1 MGFWSKLKDMI
12 FGYDVVSVDAGVRG
26 CTSAIKSCDVESNGM
41 LNLGEVISTVKA
53 SLKMLKE

>member
-1 MGFWSKLKDMI
+1 MGFWSKLKDII
-12 FGYDVVSVDAGVRG
+12 FGYDVVSVDDAVKV
-26 CTSAIKSCDVESNGM
+26 CTSAIKSCDVDSNGM